1 MPWPAARLRPKR
13 SKNYA
18 AFSTIMRGKAMTS
31 LISWIP
37 PATITALGW
46 ALLHFLWQ
54 GAAIAALAAGLMR
67 CCRGPSIRYV
77 IGVAALVL
85 MLAAPLVTFFAFDG
99 AAGIPPG
106 GLALSA
112 MGSVF
117 VASPPVSLALPWL
130 VEAWACGVALLGL
143 RFAGNLL
150 LLEWHGQGCDP
161 APHLLALCREVQQ
174 RLGIH
179 RAVRY
184 LECDWLSAPAG
195 FGALRPAILLPVV
208 ALTGLSEE
216 QLRAVIAHE
225 LAYIRR
231 WDFAV
236 NLFQV
241 AVEALLFY
249 HPAVWWLNARIR
261 AEREICCDEI
271 AVSAC
276 GNPLAYARAL

>member
-1 MPWPAARLRPKR
+1 M
-13 SKNYA
+13 
-18 AFSTIMRGKAMTS
+18 
-31 LISWIP
+31 
-37 PATITALGW
+37 
-46 ALLHFLWQ
+46 
-54 GAAIAALAAGLMR
+54 
-67 CCRGPSIRYV
+67 
-77 IGVAALVL
+77 
-85 MLAAPLVTFFAFDG
+85 
-99 AAGIPPG
+99 
-106 GLALSA
+106 
-112 MGSVF
+112 
-117 VASPPVSLALPWL
+117 
-130 VEAWACGVALLGL
+130 EAWACGVALLGL

-150 LLEWHGQGCDP
+150 LLEWHGQGYDP
-161 APHLLALCREVQQ
+161 APHLLTLCREVQQ

-184 LECDWLSAPAG
+184 LECGWLSAPAG

-225 LAYIRR
+225 LAHIRR

-276 GNPLAYARAL
+276 GNPLAYARALTLLAEWRNAPAMAMAINRGLLTGRISSAFWAAKFSTPGLLLPGWREACFC